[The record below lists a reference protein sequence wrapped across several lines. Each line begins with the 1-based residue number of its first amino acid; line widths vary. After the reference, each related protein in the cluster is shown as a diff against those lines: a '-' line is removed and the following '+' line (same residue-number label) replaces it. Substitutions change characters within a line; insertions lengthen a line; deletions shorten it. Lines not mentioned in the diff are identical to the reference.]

1 MEKKTINPEV
11 LKERIEKMK
20 NSNNPMLQR
29 MAEIME
35 KHMNLMNANG
45 SNK

>member
-20 NSNNPMLQR
+20 NSGRPLLKR
-29 MAEIME
+29 MAEAIE
-35 KHMNLMNANG
+35 KSMKLNTL
-45 SNK
+45 NK